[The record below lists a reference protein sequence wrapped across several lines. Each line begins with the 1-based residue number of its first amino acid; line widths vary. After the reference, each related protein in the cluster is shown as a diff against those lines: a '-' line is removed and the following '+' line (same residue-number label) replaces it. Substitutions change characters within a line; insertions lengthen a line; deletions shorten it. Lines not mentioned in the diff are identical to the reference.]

1 MCKNGECIDYH
12 KLCNGI
18 PDCEDGSDEDVKGQR
33 PECKSKTVQ
42 FAYLIVWKLYLYFLN
57 ALFVHFLP
65 TMNLIMYVVLVKNKI
80 LNSNIN
86 IFFKVRGILSR
97 FD

>member
-57 ALFVHFLP
+57 ALSVHFLENCVAYQLAISIKKYMHLL
-65 TMNLIMYVVLVKNKI
+65 TSTIT
-80 LNSNIN
+80 NS
-86 IFFKVRGILSR
+86 KCS
-97 FD
+97 

>member
-33 PECKSKTVQ
+33 PECKSK
-42 FAYLIVWKLYLYFLN
+42 
-57 ALFVHFLP
+57 
-65 TMNLIMYVVLVKNKI
+65 
-80 LNSNIN
+80 
-86 IFFKVRGILSR
+86 KV
-97 FD
+97 